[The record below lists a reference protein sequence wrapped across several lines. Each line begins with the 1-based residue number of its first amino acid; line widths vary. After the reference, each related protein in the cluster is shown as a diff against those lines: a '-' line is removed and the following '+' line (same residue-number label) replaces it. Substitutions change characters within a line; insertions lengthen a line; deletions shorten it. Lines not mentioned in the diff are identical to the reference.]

1 MSSIL
6 KALQKLETSHPD
18 QVKFQSLTSAGP
30 DAHRRRRRLW
40 AALGIAALIAAA
52 GMIGRGWLFERFNR
66 LPEKTVRPAATAG
79 MSDADRKTQRQNA
92 EPAAGTSSP
101 VPPPVPA
108 RKPFPPQPSAAKRQT
123 SAGDSQRKPGPP
135 AAPGPTAGAD
145 LSGKTAQSLPNP
157 VQPGLERPLAA
168 VPATNGPIGKPA
180 AHQNR
185 AVPPPPTA
193 APDARRRRPAD
204 PDIQPLDDQGLALQ
218 AISWSPVPGERLAVI
233 NNGIIHENEAIDG
246 YRLVAIGQ
254 DSVILGKNG
263 QKWRLSFPL
272 Q

>member
-18 QVKFQSLTSAGP
+18 QVKFQSITSAGP
-30 DAHRRRRRLW
+30 DAHRKRRRLW
-40 AALGIAALIAAA
+40 AALSFAVLIAAA
-52 GMIGRGWLFERFNR
+52 GIIGRGWLFERFNR
-66 LPEKTVRPAATAG
+66 PPTKTARPAATAG
-79 MSDADRKTQRQNA
+79 RSDADRKTQKQNA
-92 EPAAGTSSP
+92 EPAARTLVP
-101 VPPPVPA
+101 VPPPVATRNPVP
-108 RKPFPPQPSAAKRQT
+108 RQPSAVDRQA
-123 SAGDSQRKPGPP
+123 SAVDPQKKPGSA
-135 AAPGPTAGAD
+135 AAPGQPAGAD
-145 LSGKTAQSLPNP
+145 LSGKTAQGLPNP
-157 VQPGLERPLAA
+157 APPGLERPLPA
-168 VPATNGPIGKPA
+168 VPATNGPIGKQA

-185 AVPPPPTA
+185 AVPTA
-193 APDARRRRPAD
+193 VPDPRRRRPAD
-204 PDIQPLDDQGLALQ
+204 QVIQPLDDQGLALQ
-218 AISWSPVPGERLAVI
+218 AISWSPVPDERLAVI